1 MSSHDRTPSHV
12 HTHQTYTNFGTNL
25 LISSSPF
32 PPHPSL
38 SHPYPHSQSSY
49 SHLTSHP
56 SSSPSPSSFS
66 SSTLLPSSPPPIYS
80 YFPPFHLSTSS
91 FVLPS
96 SSSYASPVS
105 MTSSSESTES
115 TQSTP
120 QIDCGGEIYLV
131 SNDLEKIESPNY
143 PSTYPP
149 NLHCSWFIHGTQGS
163 TIRGTFINFHLH
175 SPSSSITVYD
185 DVGGDD
191 VALVL
196 SATGSALPPSFSS
209 SNSIQIVFIT
219 GPVPQQSGG
228 FSLVLELIET
238 DTENS
243 TDIGSLQVE
252 TWIIVLINAMIV
264 LLIILT
270 IVCFIFHRRPPC
282 RGSNVADYHA
292 WQLRST
298 RPPVNGPA
306 LPMTSSAC
314 SGNEKSDIEQALGIA
329 TRGRPDDIDG
339 SPWLPSRR
347 IFRHIDWKI
356 GNSPNH
362 SYNIARA
369 LNPNNDDDDIDD
381 MVMETV
387 FDTRNAYHPD
397 FHLDANE
404 DADGVENGRIDGVSE
419 TRNDDDN
426 ESDDRDDV
434 IAHDVYH
441 VNEDDVDETN
451 GDDVDEN
458 AENDDDEDD
467 DTSIGLDEF
476 MIDMLRKKNKGN
488 EIGCTFTEPKDDISQ

>member
-1 MSSHDRTPSHV
+1 MSSRGRSPSHV
-12 HTHQTYTNFGTNL
+12 HTHQIYTNFGTNL
-25 LISSSPF
+25 FLSSSTF
-32 PPHPSL
+32 PSHPSL
-38 SHPYPHSQSSY
+38 SHPYPHSQSRYSY
-49 SHLTSHP
+49 LTSYP
-56 SSSPSPSSFS
+56 SSTPSLSSFS
-66 SSTLLPSSPPPIYS
+66 SSTLLPSSPPPISS
-80 YFPPFHLSTSS
+80 YFPPFYSSTST

-105 MTSSSESTES
+105 ITSSSASTES

-120 QIDCGGEIYLV
+120 QTDCGGEIYLV

-163 TIRGTFINFHLH
+163 TIKGTFINFHLH
-175 SPSSSITVYD
+175 SPSSSVTVYD
-185 DVGGDD
+185 VLGGDD
-191 VALVL
+191 LALVL
-196 SATGSALPPSFSS
+196 SATGSALPPLFSS

-219 GPVPQQSGG
+219 GSVPQQSGG

-238 DTENS
+238 DPENS
-243 TDIGSLQVE
+243 TDIRSLQVE

-270 IVCFIFHRRPPC
+270 IVFFIFHRRPPC

-292 WQLRST
+292 WQLRSA
-298 RPPVNGPA
+298 RPSANGPA
-306 LPMTSSAC
+306 LPTVSAC

-329 TRGRPDDIDG
+329 TRGRPYDIDG
-339 SPWLPSRR
+339 SPLLPTRR

-369 LNPNNDDDDIDD
+369 LDPSNDDDDVDD

-387 FDTRNAYHPD
+387 FDKRDAYHPD
-397 FHLDANE
+397 FHLDVNE
-404 DADGVENGRIDGVSE
+404 DADDVENGIIDGVSE
-419 TRNDDDN
+419 TRDDDDT

-434 IAHDVYH
+434 TDHDVYH
-441 VNEDDVDETN
+441 VNEDDVDVAN
-451 GDDVDEN
+451 GDDVDGN
-458 AENDDDEDD
+458 AGIDDDEDD

-476 MIDMLRKKNKGN
+476 MIDMLRKKDRGN
-488 EIGCTFTEPKDDISQ
+488 EIGCTITEPQDDVPK